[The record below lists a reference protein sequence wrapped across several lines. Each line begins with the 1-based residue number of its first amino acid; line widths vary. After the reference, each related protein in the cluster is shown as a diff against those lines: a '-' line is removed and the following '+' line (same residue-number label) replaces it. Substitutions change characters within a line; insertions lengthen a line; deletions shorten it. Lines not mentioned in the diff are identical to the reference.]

1 MQRVAALLG
10 ATLFL
15 GAVGWTQPT
24 LLIFTDP
31 APPVQRDGQPYD
43 PNIDLKPH
51 LTPFLQELRKA
62 RVEWYSPTHPIA
74 EQFAQQRGLSAE
86 QLASPTPALRGQLA
100 RAWGAEFVMTVRC
113 TRAPEQ
119 SSFEYAIKVW
129 RLGARAPVWETEGF
143 QQVATQQGKSDDATA
158 LQTLGR
164 TVALRIDAELWDAL
178 PRLAEQLQTPA
189 PTLPR
194 AETPRPA
201 EPRPLAEQLLR
212 EGKYAEALPHLR
224 AAVNAQPENAN
235 LRMELIRLYRRLN
248 LSELAQRELTRA
260 ALLYPNAERFVLE
273 WAAMLQAEGK
283 PDEAISR
290 LQTALEAQ
298 PDSVALRLA
307 LFDLLL
313 AQGDANAAART
324 LQPIAEQNGAEV
336 AYRRYLLLGAT
347 RALEHLLEGSHE
359 LTDARAAL
367 WLQVASGLLADLAGE
382 LLDLRR
388 LASSPSP
395 NWSALRTR
403 GEQAVLHALRIGQWL
418 ERAEPTDPTRRAA
431 AHTRFAS
438 QMLAQ
443 AAQQMARYLLSRNPE
458 EEARASLLRV
468 EAMRELESARNAL
481 PKLAP

>member
-10 ATLFL
+10 VALLFL
-15 GAVGWTQPT
+15 AGGWAQPT
-24 LLIFTDP
+24 LLIFADP
-31 APPVQRDGQPYD
+31 APPIQHDGKPYD

-74 EQFAQQRGLSAE
+74 QQFAQQRGLSAE
-86 QLASPTPALRGQLA
+86 QLANPTPALRGQLA

-119 SSFEYAIKVW
+119 NNFEYTIKVW
-129 RLGARAPVWETEGF
+129 RLGARTPVWETEGF
-143 QQVATQQGKSDDATA
+143 QQVASRQGKSDDITA

-164 TVALRIDAELWDAL
+164 TVALRLDAELWDTL
-178 PRLAEQLQTPA
+178 PRLAEQLQTP
-189 PTLPR
+189 TLSPPR
-194 AETPRPA
+194 AESPAPA

-212 EGKYAEALPHLR
+212 EGKLAEALPHLR
-224 AAVNAQPENAN
+224 AAVNAQPDDAE
-235 LRMELIRLYRRLN
+235 LRMALIRLYRRLN
-248 LSELAQRELTRA
+248 LGELAQRELTRA
-260 ALLYPNAERFVLE
+260 VQLYPNDERFALE
-273 WAAMLQAEGK
+273 WAALLQAEGK
-283 PDEAISR
+283 PAEAVSR
-290 LQTALEAQ
+290 LQTALQAQ

-307 LFDLLL
+307 LFDALLM
-313 AQGDANAAART
+313 QGDAPAAAHI

-347 RALEHLLEGSHE
+347 RVLESLPDGSYE

-367 WLQVASGLLADLAGE
+367 WLQVASGLLTDLVGE

-388 LASSPSP
+388 LASAPSP
-395 NWSALRTR
+395 DWSALRTR

-418 ERAEPTDPTRRAA
+418 ERAQPTDSTRRTV

-438 QMLAQ
+438 QMLVQ

-458 EEARASLLRV
+458 EEARASLLRI
-468 EAMRELESARNAL
+468 EAIRELEAARNAL

>member
-10 ATLFL
+10 VAILL
-15 GAVGWTQPT
+15 LVGGWAQPT
-24 LLIFTDP
+24 LLIFADP
-31 APPVQRDGQPYD
+31 APPVQHDGKPYD

-74 EQFAQQRGLSAE
+74 QQFAQQRGLSAE

-119 SSFEYAIKVW
+119 NSFEYSIKVW

-143 QQVATQQGKSDDATA
+143 QQVASRQGKSDDITA

-164 TVALRIDAELWDAL
+164 TVALRLDAELWDTL
-178 PRLAEQLQTPA
+178 PRLAEQLQTPT
-189 PTLPR
+189 PSPPR
-194 AETPRPA
+194 AESPAPA

-224 AAVNAQPENAN
+224 AAVNAQPEDAN
-235 LRMELIRLYRRLN
+235 LRMALIRLYRRLS
-248 LSELAQRELTRA
+248 LGELAQRELTRA
-260 ALLYPNAERFVLE
+260 VQLYPNDEQFALE
-273 WAAMLQAEGK
+273 WAALLQAEGK
-283 PDEAISR
+283 PAEAMSR
-290 LQTALEAQ
+290 LQTALQAQ

-307 LFDLLL
+307 LFDALLM
-313 AQGDANAAART
+313 QGDTPAATRT

-347 RALEHLLEGSHE
+347 RALENLPDGSYE

-388 LASSPSP
+388 LASDPSP

-418 ERAEPTDPTRRAA
+418 ERAQPTDSTRRTI

-458 EEARASLLRV
+458 EEARARLLRI
-468 EAMRELESARNAL
+468 EAMRELEAARNAL

>member
-1 MQRVAALLG
+1 MQRVAVLLG
-10 ATLFL
+10 ATLLL
-15 GAVGWTQPT
+15 GAVSWTQPT
-24 LLIFTDP
+24 LLIFADP
-31 APPVQRDGQPYD
+31 APPVSHNNQPYD
-43 PNIDLKPH
+43 PNVDLKPH

-62 RVEWYSPTHPIA
+62 RVEWYAPSHPIA
-74 EQFAQQRGLSAE
+74 RQFGEQRGLSAE
-86 QLASPTPALRGQLA
+86 QLANPTPALRGQLA

-113 TRAPEQ
+113 TRAPTQ
-119 SSFEYAIKVW
+119 TSYEYAVKVW

-143 QQVATQQGKSDDATA
+143 QQVASRQGKSDDITA

-164 TVALRIDAELWDAL
+164 TVALRLDAELWDTL
-178 PRLAEQLQTPA
+178 PRLAEQLQTPT
-189 PTLPR
+189 PSPPR
-194 AETPRPA
+194 AESPAPA

-224 AAVNAQPENAN
+224 AAVNAQPEDAN
-235 LRMELIRLYRRLN
+235 LRMALIRLYRRLN
-248 LSELAQRELTRA
+248 LGELAQRELTRA
-260 ALLYPNAERFVLE
+260 VQLYPNDERFALE
-273 WAAMLQAEGK
+273 WAALLQAEGK
-283 PDEAISR
+283 PAEAMSR
-290 LQTALEAQ
+290 LQTALQAQ

-307 LFDLLL
+307 LFDALLM
-313 AQGDANAAART
+313 QGDTPAATRT

-347 RALEHLLEGSHE
+347 RALENLPDGSYE

-367 WLQVASGLLADLAGE
+367 WLQVASGLLTDLVGE

-388 LASSPSP
+388 LASDPSP

-403 GEQAVLHALRIGQWL
+403 GEQAVLNALHIGQWL
-418 ERAEPTDPTRRAA
+418 ERAEPTEVTRRTL

-438 QMLAQ
+438 QMLIQ

-458 EEARASLLRV
+458 EEARASLLRI

-481 PKLAP
+481 PKYAP